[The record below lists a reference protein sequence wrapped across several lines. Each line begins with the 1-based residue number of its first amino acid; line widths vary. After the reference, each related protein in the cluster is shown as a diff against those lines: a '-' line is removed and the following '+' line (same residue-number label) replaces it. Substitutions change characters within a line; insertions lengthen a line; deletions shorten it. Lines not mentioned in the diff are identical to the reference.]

1 MYMISSLYA
10 QPIRWSL
17 RLRFIGLFLIA
28 GFCWFIEQAAEENI
42 SLAIVIIAGLS
53 HCVFAYLYRFRARG
67 SEPIQYG
74 VALAAL
80 ALLVSLTYIL
90 PAEFFVGVV
99 AVYFVVHFLLDEAFL
114 SDEKI
119 SSYSWLRIAPIAVL
133 YWFYYACYLT
143 AIDMVWAQI
152 AAYFSVVLFAAWL
165 IFVMYGRRTWGLIDW
180 HYLSIYILSFF
191 FVTAGVSDYGKAL
204 FDPLNFLVIS
214 HVANWYIHQGI
225 KIGAKG
231 RSILP
236 FLREVF
242 WVNVAIAFL
251 FIAYYSLRG
260 TGLPV
265 IEFLGFFFQPT
276 FFYIWI
282 MLHFISS
289 VRMSDFRSSAA

>member
-1 MYMISSLYA
+1 MYMLHSLHA
-10 QPIRWSL
+10 QPVQWSL
-17 RLRFIGLFLIA
+17 RLRFIALFLIA
-28 GFCWFIEQAAEENI
+28 AFCWFIEHGAEENI

-67 SEPIQYG
+67 SEPLQYG

-80 ALLVSLTYIL
+80 VLLASLTYVL

-119 SSYSWLRIAPIAVL
+119 SSYGWLRIAPIAVL

-143 AIDMVWAQI
+143 GLDMIWVQI
-152 AAYFSVVLFAAWL
+152 AAYISVVFLLVWL
-165 IFVMYGRRTWGLIDW
+165 LFVMHGRRKWGLLDW
-180 HYLSIYILSFF
+180 HYLSIYVLSFV
-191 FVTAGVSDYGKAL
+191 FVMTGVSAYGKAL

-214 HVANWYIHQGI
+214 HVANWYLHQGI

-231 RSILP
+231 RSVLP
-236 FLREVF
+236 FFREVF
-242 WVNVAIAFL
+242 WVNVGVAFL

-260 TGLPV
+260 AGLPLV
-265 IEFLGFFFQPT
+265 DFLGFFFQPT

-289 VRMSDFRSSAA
+289 VRFSDFRGSAA